1 MKLTVSK
8 KALEAGIKA
17 VLPAV
22 PTRPGLP
29 ILTGVR
35 LETGH
40 GSLVLETTDME
51 TAIRRPL
58 SDGVSMDRPGSV
70 VVPAK
75 ALAKTVA
82 AMPTGDVGLESTSE
96 HRRVRLRVSAGT
108 RKVTLDGWAPD
119 DWPGIPEHSEMDPL
133 VSAEASLLADALDRA
148 ALCAS
153 KDDTRPILTGVALRV
168 TEDEALEV
176 VATDS
181 YRLGVVR
188 VSVVSSGISADGPP
202 LIPAP
207 VAKALAKQLKAIRGT
222 AEIRVL
228 SPGEQS
234 KLVAAISFEGT
245 TWTVRTI
252 EGEFPNWRQ
261 VMPEPDGALFEFDPE
276 ELVSA
281 LRAATSVWG
290 TKAAPPIRLTLDRA
304 CTLVATDPNLG
315 TMRETLDGASF
326 SPNGVGAIQV
336 AFNPGY
342 LADAVRFCGKEQGRM
357 WVRDA
362 LKPVRFDGPDRTY
375 ALMPIRIP

>member
-1 MKLTVSK
+1 
-8 KALEAGIKA
+8 
-17 VLPAV
+17 
-22 PTRPGLP
+22 
-29 ILTGVR
+29 
-35 LETGH
+35 
-40 GSLVLETTDME
+40 ME
-51 TAIRRPL
+51 
-58 SDGVSMDRPGSV
+58 RPGSV

-75 ALAKTVA
+75 ALAKMVA
-82 AMPTGDVGLESTSE
+82 AMPRGEVGLESTSE
-96 HRRVRLRVSAGT
+96 HGHVRLRVSAGT

-119 DWPGIPEHSEMDPL
+119 DWPGIREHSEMDPL

-153 KDDTRPILTGVALRV
+153 KDDTRPILTGVALV
-168 TEDEALEV
+168 ATEDEALEV

-181 YRLGVVR
+181 YRLGVVH
-188 VSVVSSGISADGPP
+188 VPVSSSGSSPDRPP
-202 LIPAP
+202 VIPAS

-228 SPGEQS
+228 SPSAQS

-261 VMPEPDGALFEFDPE
+261 VMPEPDGTLFDFDPE
-276 ELVSA
+276 ELLSA
-281 LRAATSVWG
+281 LRAAASVWG

-315 TMRETLDGASF
+315 SMRETLDGASF
-326 SPNGVGAIQV
+326 SPNGVGAVQV

-342 LADAVRFCGKEQGRM
+342 LADAVRFCGREQGRM

-362 LKPVRFDGPDRTY
+362 LKPVRFEGPDRTY